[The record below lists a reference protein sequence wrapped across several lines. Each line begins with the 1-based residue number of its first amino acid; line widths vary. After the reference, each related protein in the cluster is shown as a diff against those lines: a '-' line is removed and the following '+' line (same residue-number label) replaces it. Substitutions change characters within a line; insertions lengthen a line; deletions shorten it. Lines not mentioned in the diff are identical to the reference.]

1 MSELITRLAQLIVQ
15 DNAVLFVGAGL
26 REGLDESP
34 VLQQIADALAARIQ
48 YQRPDR
54 SLPAVARD
62 FEVLQGRNALILALR
77 EELEKLGSQP
87 APIHQLIADAVLP
100 NTKVI
105 TTRFDRVLEQALEQ
119 FRKPYVL
126 IVRDTDLPFFDE
138 SKVTLIKIQGDIGQP
153 DSLVIT
159 EDDVYDFISKLPTVN
174 DVVRAFF
181 ATKTL
186 IFLGYDLNSDQFK
199 GFFRQVTHNL
209 THYRRTA
216 YAIVSQPLDEVEKQ
230 YWQGQNV
237 EICPRDPVAFLEA
250 LTQAVKAA
258 VEEPESVA
266 PSPLEHLARP
276 PLPPKPYKGLDSFTS
291 QDVTIFIGRTE
302 ESQRLNNRILAHRL
316 TVLYGES
323 GSGKTSLLQA
333 GVGPRLAHR
342 RALLATGAPAPG
354 QPLPELMSHSLA
366 DAGEQARLPATDQRD
381 LPDMIREWQRALDGP
396 IVLAVDQF
404 EQFFLA
410 YSPEDQRAAASFLN
424 EMLDDR
430 SLDLRL
436 ALVLRE
442 DFLGRLQA
450 LEAQIPGLLDVR
462 FRLERLGREAA
473 RAAIEEPARLFSV
486 TWEPA
491 LVQTLLDDL
500 YESAEGGVAPP
511 QLQIVCDRLYQAV
524 VEQTGGPA
532 GDDGVQ
538 ITLALF
544 RELGG
549 TAAILGEY
557 LDQAVRSFPP
567 EQQPTVRT
575 LLGALVSSSGVKQ
588 RLALADL
595 ARAADVEPAKAAAIL
610 DELTRQRLIQRYEV
624 AVERE
629 GQAQPEYELTHD
641 YLVSH
646 IARWLGDDFWAAQK
660 VREILRHSLPEWR
673 SRDRLL
679 APDDL
684 RLAAAQQSRVRFSDA
699 EVEMLYATAVGYDE
713 HPGDWQASLS
723 DTACRHI
730 LLRLLQ
736 HSETFARRQ
745 AARHLAAFPGD
756 DVSAALAQTAV
767 SDPDPTVQEAA
778 AHAIA
783 QAVDSDGEVVG
794 RTAVLQLVE
803 ATTDSATADA
813 AMQAL
818 VTVRD
823 LQPASQKLLP
833 ADLRGPIRRRVWA
846 VRWQR
851 NQPRILRAT
860 LQGLQG
866 GFWGLA
872 LGMGVFLG
880 LWNASLNLS
889 LNNPFRIYLGFV
901 LLGMSVSGVMG
912 ALAVGGGTFAG
923 MTLRSLQDYNRPAR
937 TWAVMTLVSAVFF
950 SLGLVLIGYVSAGS
964 PQPDRTLVA
973 GLLIG
978 LGVAGT
984 ANLPLKLGGVPR
996 LVLTALVGMVT
1007 FIVAGRLALIFND
1020 HVGWLLLMGGA
1031 AGTGFFLGLNPD
1043 LRHDESLQP
1052 G

>member
-1 MSELITRLAQLIVQ
+1 TRLAQLIVR
-15 DNAVLFVGAGL
+15 DNAVLFVGTGL
-26 REGLDESP
+26 RQGPDQP
-34 VLQQIADALAARIQ
+34 PAVQQIADALAARIQ

-62 FEVLQGRNALILALR
+62 FEVLQGRSALILALR
-77 EELEKLGSQP
+77 EELERLGSQP

-100 NTKVI
+100 STKVI
-105 TTRFDRVLEQALEQ
+105 TTRFDRALEQALEQ

-138 SKVTLIKIQGDIGQP
+138 SKVTLIKMQGDISQP

-159 EDDVYDFISKLPTVN
+159 EDDVYDFISKLPTIS

-186 IFLGYDLNSDQFK
+186 MFLGYDLNSDQFK
-199 GFFRQVTHNL
+199 GFFRQVTRNL

-216 YAIVSQPLDEVEKQ
+216 YAIVSEPLDDVEKQ

-237 EICPRDPVAFLEA
+237 EICPRDPVAFLDA
-250 LTQAVKAA
+250 LAQAVKAA
-258 VEEPESVA
+258 VKEPGPVA
-266 PSPLEHLARP
+266 PDPLEHLAQP
-276 PLPPKPYKGLDSFTS
+276 PLPARPYKGLDSFTGA
-291 QDVTIFIGRTE
+291 DVAIFTGRTE
-302 ESQRLNNRILAHRL
+302 ESQRLTNRILAHRL

-333 GVGPRLAHR
+333 GAGPRLAQR
-342 RALLATGAPAPG
+342 RALLATCVPAPG
-354 QPLPELMSHSLA
+354 RPLPELMRRSLTH
-366 DAGEQARLPATDQRD
+366 AGEQATLPAADQSD
-381 LPDMIREWQRALDGP
+381 LLDIIREWQRVLDGP

-410 YSPEDQRAAASFLN
+410 YSPDEQQTAIAFLN
-424 EMLDDR
+424 AMLDDR

-436 ALVLRE
+436 VLVLRE

-450 LEAQIPGLLDVR
+450 LEAHLPSLLDVR

-473 RAAIEEPARLFSV
+473 RVAIEEPARLFGV

-491 LVQTLLDDL
+491 LVETLLDDL
-500 YESAEGGVAPP
+500 YEGAEGGVAPP
-511 QLQIVCDRLYQAV
+511 QLQIVCDRLYQEA
-524 VEQTGGPA
+524 VEQAGDSA

-544 RELGG
+544 RKLGG
-549 TAAILGEY
+549 TAAILGNY
-557 LDQAVRSFPP
+557 LDQAVLSFRP

-588 RLALADL
+588 RLALEDL
-595 ARAADVEPAKAAAIL
+595 ARAADVEPAEAAAIL
-610 DELTRQRLIQRYEV
+610 DELTRQRLIQRYEITSEQV
-624 AVERE
+624 VHPRL
-629 GQAQPEYELTHD
+629 EYELTHD

-646 IARWLGDDFWAAQK
+646 IARWLGDDFWTAQK
-660 VREILRHSLPEWR
+660 VREILRQSLPEWE
-673 SRDRLL
+673 SRGRLL

-684 RLAAAQQSRVRFSDA
+684 RLAAAQQGRVRLSDA
-699 EVEMLYATAVGYDE
+699 EVEMLYAAAVGYDE
-713 HPGDWQASLS
+713 HPSDWQASLS
-723 DTACRHI
+723 DTACRRI

-736 HSETFARRQ
+736 HPEAFARRQ
-745 AARHLAAFPGD
+745 GARRLAVLPGD
-756 DVSAALAQTAV
+756 DVSAALAQAAIK
-767 SDPDPTVQEAA
+767 DPDPSVREATA
-778 AHAIA
+778 RAIA
-783 QAVDSDGEVVG
+783 ELTSFNGRVADSRAVE
-794 RTAVLQLVE
+794 QLVE
-803 ATTDSATADA
+803 ATADPATVDA
-813 AMQAL
+813 ATEAL

-823 LQPASQKLLP
+823 LQPTSHELLP
-833 ADLRGPIRRRVWA
+833 ADLRSSVRRQVWT
-846 VRWQR
+846 VRWKR
-851 NQPRILRAT
+851 NQHRILRAT

-872 LGMGVFLG
+872 LGMGIFLG
-880 LWNASLNLS
+880 LWRASLE
-889 LNNPFRIYLGFV
+889 LNVHNPFRFYLGFV

-912 ALAVGGGTFAG
+912 ALAVGSGTFAG
-923 MTLRSLQDYNRPAR
+923 VTLRSLQDYDRPVR

-984 ANLPLKLGGVPR
+984 ATLPLKLGGLPR

-1007 FIVAGRLALIFND
+1007 FIVAGQLALIFND